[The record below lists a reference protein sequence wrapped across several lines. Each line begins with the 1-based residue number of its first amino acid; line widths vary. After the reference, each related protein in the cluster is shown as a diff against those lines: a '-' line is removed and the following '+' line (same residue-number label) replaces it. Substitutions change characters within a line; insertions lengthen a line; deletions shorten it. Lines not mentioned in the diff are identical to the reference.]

1 MKPQSILDY
10 GCGQSRLLAALRLDY
25 PVELLRYDPAIPK
38 WSANPTA
45 RADLLLNIDVLEHIE
60 QKDLDAVLA
69 DMAGTCRDALIII
82 DTKPAATILPDGRCV
97 HTRIRP
103 PAWWRQRLARHF
115 PESHAPTARSSRAG
129 FRTWARLRRQAP
141 AYLCARGRRGPP
153 LPRLARRA
161 PWRAVS
167 GIVTPGR

>member
-1 MKPQSILDY
+1 MVAK
-10 GCGQSRLLAALRLDY
+10 
-25 PVELLRYDPAIPK
+25 
-38 WSANPTA
+38 PTA

-115 PESHAPTARSSRAG
+115 PELHAQATARSSRAG
-129 FRTWARLRRQAP
+129 FRTWTRPRRQTP
-141 AYLCARGRRGPP
+141 AYLCARAADEIRHYLGWLGARLGAP
-153 LPRLARRA
+153 LAG
-161 PWRAVS
+161 S
-167 GIVTPGR
+167 

>member
-1 MKPQSILDY
+1 MVAK
-10 GCGQSRLLAALRLDY
+10 
-25 PVELLRYDPAIPK
+25 
-38 WSANPTA
+38 PTA

-82 DTKPAATILPDGRCV
+82 DTKPAATILADGRNA
-97 HTRIRP
+97 HTTIRP
-103 PAWWRQRLARHF
+103 HAWWRQRLARHF
-115 PESHAPTARSSRAG
+115 PELHAQPTARSWRAG
-129 FRTWARLRRQAP
+129 FRTWTHLRRQTP
-141 AYLCARGRRGPP
+141 AYLCARGRRDPP